1 MSVGHYENFPVASVL
16 LPRRLRPAVAA
27 IYWFARSADDFA
39 DEGDLRPAERLAR
52 LETYREALRGIASGR
67 PAADARFERLASAI
81 RTHGLPIQ
89 AFHDLLD
96 AFSQDVVQRRYASF
110 DEVRD
115 YCRRSANP
123 IGLLMLHLFRAA
135 TARNIG
141 WSDAICTALQL
152 VNFWQDV
159 AVDLRK
165 DRIYFPLDEMTRHG
179 VSEADL
185 FAARAD
191 APFRE
196 LMAFQASRARAA
208 RIRRAAGARRRGTQR
223 LRAAHGGPGRIAH
236 PRKDR
241 PRARRRVPAPAR
253 PARSR
258 LASHAV
264 ACRRALPPMTR

>member
-39 DEGDLRPAERLAR
+39 DEGDLAPAERLAR
-52 LETYREALRGIASGR
+52 LDSYREALRGIASGR
-67 PAADARFERLASAI
+67 PAADPRFERLAGAI
-81 RTHGLPIQ
+81 RAHGLPLQ

-96 AFSQDVVQRRYASF
+96 AFSQDVVKRRYANF
-110 DEVRD
+110 DEVLD

-123 IGLLMLHLFRAA
+123 VGRLMLQLYGA
-135 TARNIG
+135 TAPGDLAR
-141 WSDAICTALQL
+141 SDAICTALQL

-159 AVDLRK
+159 AIDLRK
-165 DRIYFPLDEMTRHG
+165 DRIYFPRDEMARHG

-196 LMAFQASRARAA
+196 LMAFQVSRARALLESGAPLA
-208 RIRRAAGARRRGTQR
+208 RAVAGRIGWELRMVVQGGLRILEKIDRVRGDVFRHRPVLRGSDWLLMLWRAAARY
-223 LRAAHGGPGRIAH
+223 
-236 PRKDR
+236 PR
-241 PRARRRVPAPAR
+241 
-253 PARSR
+253 
-258 LASHAV
+258 
-264 ACRRALPPMTR
+264 

>member
-16 LPRRLRPAVAA
+16 LPRHLRPAVAA

-39 DEGDLRPAERLAR
+39 DEGDLAPAERLAR
-52 LETYREALRGIASGR
+52 LDSYREALRGIASGR
-67 PAADARFERLASAI
+67 PAADPRFERLAGAI
-81 RTHGLPIQ
+81 RAHGLPLQ

-96 AFSQDVVQRRYASF
+96 AFSQDVVKRRYANF
-110 DEVRD
+110 DEVLD

-123 IGLLMLHLFRAA
+123 VGLLMLHLFCAA
-135 TARNIG
+135 TAQNIR

-159 AVDLRK
+159 AIDLRK
-165 DRIYFPLDEMTRHG
+165 DRIYFPRDEMARHG

-196 LMAFQASRARAA
+196 LMAFQVSRARALLESGAPLA
-208 RIRRAAGARRRGTQR
+208 RAVAGRSGFELRLVVQGGLRILDKIERVRGDVFRHRPVLRGSDWLLMLWRAAARY
-223 LRAAHGGPGRIAH
+223 
-236 PRKDR
+236 PR
-241 PRARRRVPAPAR
+241 
-253 PARSR
+253 
-258 LASHAV
+258 
-264 ACRRALPPMTR
+264 